1 MHAAG
6 QSLAAWAFDMRGG
19 MAFVFPAE
27 PYFRLPAGPDMVHF
41 SLQWITM
48 TFLPLL
54 PLLARG
60 AAWLDFS
67 ALEEAH
73 GPSPWPCSPWLP
85 PSLGRDP
92 SAPSRRFRA

>member
-1 MHAAG
+1 
-6 QSLAAWAFDMRGG
+6 
-19 MAFVFPAE
+19 
-27 PYFRLPAGPDMVHF
+27 
-41 SLQWITM
+41 M

-85 PSLGRDP
+85 PSPGRDP
-92 SAPSRRFRA
+92 SAPSRFRA